1 VRRQK
6 CGAATCAARTI
17 LGRTRRC
24 GTRRSAAG
32 RLVFA
37 PEMNGAADR
46 APPLEDPGSRRCE
59 GGPAYISGARSYRLS
74 IISSQAGPH
83 GRAPLRSRGRTQPNR
98 MH

>member
-1 VRRQK
+1 MIQQEREGERAVRRQK
-6 CGAATCAARTI
+6 CGVATCTGGTM

-24 GTRRSAAG
+24 GTRRPAAG

-59 GGPAYISGARSYRLS
+59 GGPARISGARSYLL
-74 IISSQAGPH
+74 PV
-83 GRAPLRSRGRTQPNR
+83 TY
-98 MH
+98 

>member
-6 CGAATCAARTI
+6 CGVAICAAGAM
-17 LGRTRRC
+17 LGRTRPC
-24 GTRRSAAG
+24 GPRRPD

-59 GGPAYISGARSYRLS
+59 GGPARISGARSYLL
-74 IISSQAGPH
+74 PV
-83 GRAPLRSRGRTQPNR
+83 TY
-98 MH
+98 